1 MFMISVSIITVC
13 FNSEDSIEATIRSVA
28 SQNYN
33 NIEYIIIDGMSSDL
47 TMSIIHEYCAN
58 IDIVVSERDRG
69 IYDAINKG
77 IALASGE
84 YIVLLN
90 SNDVFYST
98 STISNIVDFHQH
110 NECPISISD
119 VLINDKKG
127 QLVRYYS
134 AKLWRSYHLR
144 LGFMPPHQAVV
155 IRRDVFNSYGS
166 YSLGFKIAAD
176 YEYLVRLIL
185 RNRLAYRYSPE
196 VRTIMSS
203 GGVSSQ
209 GFSSYMEISRE
220 IIDILGYRRNIFF
233 RGLVYFRF
241 LPKLLSSIFY
251 KLKWG
256 VKA

>member
-1 MFMISVSIITVC
+1 MISVSVITVC
-13 FNSEDSIEATIRSVA
+13 FNSENSIEATIRSVL
-28 SQNYN
+28 SQDYN

-47 TMSIIHEYCAN
+47 TMKIIHEYRAN
-58 IDIVVSERDRG
+58 IGIVVSERDRG

-77 IALASGE
+77 ITLASGD

-110 NECPISISD
+110 NDCPISVAD
-119 VLINDKKG
+119 VLIKDTKG

-134 AKLWRSYHLR
+134 AEFWKSFHLR

-155 IRRDVFNSYGS
+155 IRKDIFNSYGV
-166 YSLGFKIAAD
+166 YSLDYKIAAD
-176 YEYLVRLIL
+176 YEYLVRLLL
-185 RNRLAYRYSPE
+185 RNRLVYKYSPE

-209 GFSSYMEISRE
+209 GFSSYKEISRE
-220 IIDILGYRRNIFF
+220 IIDILGYRNIF
-233 RGLVYFRF
+233 LVAIVYFRI
-241 LPKLLSSIFY
+241 LPKLLSSKFY
-251 KLKWG
+251 KLKLR
-256 VKA
+256 VKS